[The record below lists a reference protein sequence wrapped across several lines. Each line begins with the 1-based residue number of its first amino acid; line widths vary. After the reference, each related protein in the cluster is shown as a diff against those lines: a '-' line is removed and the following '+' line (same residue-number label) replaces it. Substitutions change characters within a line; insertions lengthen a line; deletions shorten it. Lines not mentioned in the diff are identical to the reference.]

1 MKICLIASVMI
12 LLIGCAKT
20 ESKSPTFYEVVAHKA
35 DSDWILDRV
44 DGGQSHVRFT
54 MKCDFYKWS
63 SKTPVTGP
71 DACDLPVGQK
81 LVPNPLPNS
90 PEEFPDIWQSGDT
103 MFITSGQG
111 TDRVE
116 QQFTV
121 KSSQVLEHEPGA

>member
-1 MKICLIASVMI
+1 MKICLIALATI
-12 LLIGCAKT
+12 LLVGCAKT
-20 ESKSPTFYEVVAHKA
+20 ESKSQTFYEVVSHNA

-44 DGGQSHVRFT
+44 DSRQSHVRFT

-63 SKTPVTGP
+63 SKSPVTGP

-81 LVPNPLPNS
+81 LGPNPLPDN
-90 PEEFPDIWQSGDT
+90 PEEFLDIWQSGDT
-103 MFITSGQG
+103 IFITSGQG

-121 KSSQVLEHEPGA
+121 KSSQVLEHGPSA